1 MVRGK
6 KSCGLCGREE
16 ALGYAS
22 VIENGQVISLCHPD
36 GPEPDCYQLWTVYS
50 RRPEAAGV
58 R

>member
-22 VIENGQVISLCHPD
+22 VIENDQVISLCHPD

-50 RRPEAAGV
+50 HRPGAGV
-58 R
+58 G